1 VKALFAS
8 PLSFAASILSSSD
21 TGSKLRL
28 PNSGDGTEDGGV
40 DVDAAEDEDE
50 SLMSKIQVVKLRLK
64 MISESAFSRVLT
76 MIGPIVIVFRWRFT

>member
-28 PNSGDGTEDGGV
+28 PSSGDGTEDGGV

-76 MIGPIVIVFRWRFT
+76 MIDPIIVFRWRFT